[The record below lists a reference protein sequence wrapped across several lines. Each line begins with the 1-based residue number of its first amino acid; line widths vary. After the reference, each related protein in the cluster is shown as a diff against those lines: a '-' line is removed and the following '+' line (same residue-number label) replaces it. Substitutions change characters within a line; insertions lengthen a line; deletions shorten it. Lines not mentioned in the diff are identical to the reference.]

1 MYGLWVK
8 MLMTVIWLFKKI
20 DLELWFE
27 CLWSF
32 GIFHMTGRPFFALSL
47 DTEKKWYLNLLKGW
61 ISLFV
66 PHISWTSDLI
76 WLIPAILNF
85 QICIVNFSI
94 FLQPYCLRNTLY
106 YWSLP
111 DLTSF
116 ILRHWSFR
124 NAVVDGLYYSGCS
137 FVCVYRQFS
146 YTVCDELCWTVPDK
160 RTQRGSTGGC
170 QNLLSASHTLPQCR
184 RL

>member
-1 MYGLWVK
+1 MSLEFWHFSHDWETVFCFESRYGEEMIPKPFKRLNK
-8 MLMTVIWLFKKI
+8 PLCATHFLNFWLKLI
-20 DLELWFE
+20 D
-27 CLWSF
+27 
-32 GIFHMTGRPFFALSL
+32 SL
-47 DTEKKWYLNLLKGW
+47 
-61 ISLFV
+61 
-66 PHISWTSDLI
+66 H
-76 WLIPAILNF
+76 AILNF

-124 NAVVDGLYYSGCS
+124 NAVVDGLYYNGCS